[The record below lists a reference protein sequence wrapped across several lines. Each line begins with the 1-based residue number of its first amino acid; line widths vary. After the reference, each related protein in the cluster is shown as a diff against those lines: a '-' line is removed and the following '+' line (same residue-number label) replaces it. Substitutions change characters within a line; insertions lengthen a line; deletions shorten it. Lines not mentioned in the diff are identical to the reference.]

1 MWKLI
6 IFFVA
11 SSGGSPGGNVAVVDY
26 QTQAICT
33 KAAAIINETQT
44 PKWSGVKAICVPAD

>member
-11 SSGGSPGGNVAVVDY
+11 SSGGSPGGDVEVVDY
-26 QTQAICT
+26 QTEITCN
-33 KAAAIINETQT
+33 KAAEIINEVDT

>member
-11 SSGGSPGGNVAVVDY
+11 SSGSSPGGDVAVVDY
-26 QTQAICT
+26 QTQTTCNM
-33 KAAAIINETQT
+33 AAAIINETQT

>member
-11 SSGGSPGGNVAVVDY
+11 SSGGNPGGNVAVVDY
-26 QTQAICT
+26 QTQTTCN